1 MREIARERSLDLD
14 RSFLVTDRPEV
25 LEVLGTT
32 GGTGI
37 LVWEGEGP
45 DPRGEVGEG
54 VVVLPGLADALPTL
68 REGKP
73 DAEDTALARA
83 ARRIRHGG
91 IVAFPTETVYG
102 LGANALHPRAVARI
116 FQVKRRPFFDPLI
129 VHLEDRAWVDRL
141 ARQVPSGAR
150 RLMDRFWP
158 GPLTLVL
165 PRTPLVPDLV
175 TAGLDTVGL
184 RMPAHPMARALIRA
198 SGVPICAPSAN
209 PFGYVSPTRPEHV
222 VEQLGGEV
230 DCVLD
235 GGPCAIGI
243 ESTIVAFEG
252 DRPVVLRPGA
262 VTAED
267 LQSVLGVEP
276 ILGAPEDVMPLA
288 PGRLPRHYSP
298 SVPVRLFRGE
308 VPPPP
313 SPESGLVLLRPRP
326 VPEGYRRVEW
336 LSRDGDLA
344 AVAHHLFEVLRRLD
358 GSSLDVV
365 VAEVPMEEGLGRA
378 IADRLRRAAARG

>member
-1 MREIARERSLDLD
+1 MHDASDGTPGRRGLFLVGDPSAAGSEGVWQAVGQSLEVWALGEAPTVCGALEAWGVAVHRAPLRSETAEAPAAVAASMREIARERSLDLD

-198 SGVPICAPSAN
+198 
-209 PFGYVSPTRPEHV
+209 
-222 VEQLGGEV
+222 
-230 DCVLD
+230 
-235 GGPCAIGI
+235 
-243 ESTIVAFEG
+243 
-252 DRPVVLRPGA
+252 
-262 VTAED
+262 
-267 LQSVLGVEP
+267 
-276 ILGAPEDVMPLA
+276 
-288 PGRLPRHYSP
+288 
-298 SVPVRLFRGE
+298 
-308 VPPPP
+308 
-313 SPESGLVLLRPRP
+313 
-326 VPEGYRRVEW
+326 
-336 LSRDGDLA
+336 
-344 AVAHHLFEVLRRLD
+344 
-358 GSSLDVV
+358 
-365 VAEVPMEEGLGRA
+365 
-378 IADRLRRAAARG
+378 